1 MKQWYLDFNDSTL
14 DNGLRVI
21 SIKRDTQI
29 FSIHGG
35 MKVGPF
41 QEEEKEKGL
50 SHFIEHM
57 MFKGTKKR
65 DNETLNNELE
75 FLGGEYNA
83 YTDYSCTVYSISALS
98 EELPKAIEL
107 LGDMLINSK
116 FNEEDIEK
124 ERGVILSEIKTSK
137 DDIED
142 LSFKKLYQY
151 AFKNSPLRWDI
162 IGSEKHVKGFTRKDI
177 VDFYKEYY
185 IPNNMCIT
193 IVSNY
198 DHDEVL
204 NLIEKNFTNWE
215 SKALKKK
222 QVITEKNTEGIFTS
236 YKKDLEQSTLTY
248 LYTLHHIDKSMELA
262 LKILNLK
269 LGESSNSILF
279 RELREKMGLAYDV
292 YTHMDLTNNIKTLA
306 IYTAIGEDAI
316 DESMEIIDTCMN
328 NIKNRSIIFDDTTV
342 DLMKKVHK
350 TAVASIMEDSTELCN
365 YVIHQA
371 LEEESIYEFIDDMN
385 RLKNITSDHIYE
397 AALKVLN
404 NPTIHILKG
413 K

>member
-1 MKQWYLDFNDSTL
+1 MKQLFLDFNDSTL
-14 DNGLRVI
+14 NNGLRVI

-35 MKVGPF
+35 VKVGPF
-41 QEEEKEKGL
+41 QEREKEKGI

-57 MFKGTKKR
+57 LFKGTENR

-107 LGDMLINSK
+107 LGDMITNSTFK
-116 FNEEDIEK
+116 EEDMEK
-124 ERGVILSEIKTSK
+124 ERGVILAEINTSK

-162 IGSEKHVKGFTRKDI
+162 IGSEKNVKNFSRDEI
-177 VDFYKEYY
+177 IDFYKEFY

-198 DHDEVL
+198 EHDEVL
-204 NLIEKNFTNWE
+204 DLIEKSFGHWK
-215 SKALKKK
+215 SKAINKREV
-222 QVITEKNTEGIFTS
+222 VIEDNIEGIFTS
-236 YKKDLEQSTLTY
+236 YKKDIEQNTLTY
-248 LYTLHHIDKSMELA
+248 LYTLHHMDKSMELA

-279 RELREKMGLAYDV
+279 RELRENMGLAYDV
-292 YTHMDLTNNIKTLA
+292 YTHMDLTNNIKTLS
-306 IYTAIGEDAI
+306 IYTAVGEDNI
-316 DESMEIIDTCMN
+316 DESMEAINSCIK
-328 NIKNRSIIFDDTTV
+328 NIKDRTIVFDDTTV
-342 DLMKKVHK
+342 ALMKKVHK

-371 LEEESIYEFIDDMN
+371 LEEESIYEFIEDMN
-385 RLKNITSDHIYE
+385 RLRNITGDHIYE

-404 NPTIHILKG
+404 APTIHVLKG